1 MTESNPLIHLQNL
14 TEPSDGQDK
23 IKLGEFVNL
32 RMQLTEDG
40 SDDKTKA
47 IDIGREFG
55 EDEVEDGE
63 TSGEDE
69 NYTGAIGESSEFHE
83 CDDVCVEDES
93 DDNECSEDETESDDS
108 VANSED
114 EDEDDSKDDS
124 KDVVDE
130 TTGTIMNIDKGSDTV
145 PCQTA
150 KDYKAR
156 IRFLEEQ
163 CRNAIQERENKLSQR
178 EEIFLLKDKSLR
190 IREEFL
196 ELKVTRFRLESRKEL
211 NSRNESVNSS
221 ITSNRRGKRS
231 NNNMSK
237 RKITLPTH
245 DKKIGE
251 DGDQIEGDQ
260 VSADKGLD
268 MNTEDYNVEE
278 DKDLILSSS
287 KKLRT
292 DPAEEGEMY

>member
-1 MTESNPLIHLQNL
+1 MTESNPLSHLQNL
-14 TEPSDGQDK
+14 TEPSDGQDD
-23 IKLGEFVNL
+23 IKPGEFVNM

-40 SDDKTKA
+40 SDEKTKA

-63 TSGEDE
+63 ISGEDE
-69 NYTGAIGESSEFHE
+69 NDTGAIGESSEFHE
-83 CDDVCVEDES
+83 YDDVCVKDES
-93 DDNECSEDETESDDS
+93 DDNDSSEDETESDDS

-114 EDEDDSKDDS
+114 KDEDDSNDDS
-124 KDVVDE
+124 KDVVE
-130 TTGTIMNIDKGSDTV
+130 TTGTIKNIVKGSDTV
-145 PCQTA
+145 PCKTA

-163 CRNAIQERENKLSQR
+163 CRNAIQERENKLRQR
-178 EEIFLLKDKSLR
+178 EEILLLKDKSLR

-196 ELKVTRFRLESRKEL
+196 ELKVTRFRLESQKEL
-211 NSRNESVNSS
+211 NSGNQSVNSS
-221 ITSNRRGKRS
+221 ITSNRRRKRS

-237 RKITLPTH
+237 RKITLSTH
-245 DKKIGE
+245 DQKIGE

-268 MNTEDYNVEE
+268 MNTEDDNVEE
-278 DKDLILSSS
+278 DEDLIHSII
-287 KKLRT
+287 KKLRM